1 MNKKYNQF
9 IQQQMKKNK
18 SDELKLVELGG
29 LIRQKY
35 ELVIHREA
43 ILIFDRED
51 GHLIKSAVWIS
62 EEEFKKYHIHVPDY
76 LFYTPDGKRW
86 IFEVDG
92 WIHNVKDRVAVRDAR
107 RVECYKK
114 AKLNFKIYNELDI
127 LLKQGKTPNRPATPH
142 EIFKEMEAKL
152 DEITNHKDY

>member
-1 MNKKYNQF
+1 MTNKYNQF
-9 IQQQMKKNK
+9 IQQQMKQNK
-18 SDELKLVELGG
+18 PDEIKLVQLGG

-43 ILIFDRED
+43 ILTFDRED
-51 GHLIKSAVWIS
+51 GHLVKSAVWLS
-62 EEEFKKYHIHVPDY
+62 EEEFKKFDIHVPDF
-76 LFYTPDGKRW
+76 LFYTPDGRMW

-107 RVECYKK
+107 RVERYAR
-114 AKLNFKIYNELDI
+114 AKLNFKIYNEWDI
-127 LLKQGKTPNRPATPH
+127 LQKQGKTPNRPATPH